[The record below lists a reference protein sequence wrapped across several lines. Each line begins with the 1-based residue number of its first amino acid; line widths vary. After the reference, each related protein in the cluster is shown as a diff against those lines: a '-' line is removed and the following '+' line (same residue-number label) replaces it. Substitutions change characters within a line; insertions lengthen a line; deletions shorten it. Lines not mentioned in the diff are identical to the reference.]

1 MDDKL
6 TSKQKLDQLLGIKE
20 DQSVDAFLDS
30 LTSEAESLSS
40 LTEGIAEQ
48 TKEGLDK
55 IDQGLSALTTG
66 ATNSILTIRDI
77 DSSMKEVEELISLSK
92 KMFKHIYENFCSSDL
107 IDSELVGSTSKLL
120 ESIHVNIA
128 EFVSMY
134 RDKQRFIDK
143 VKLMVMQQEQRKE
156 LELIRHKHQMECM
169 QMKFDSKTVDAD
181 SSIVNYKFEDIIKQI
196 DQHEN
201 KE

>member
-1 MDDKL
+1 MDGKL

-20 DQSVDAFLDS
+20 DQSVDSFLDS

-40 LTEGIAEQ
+40 LSDGIAQQ
-48 TKEGLDK
+48 TRESLDK
-55 IDQGLSALTTG
+55 IDQSLSTIVAG
-66 ATNSILTIRDI
+66 SQSSVLTIRDI
-77 DSSMKEVEELISLSK
+77 DSSMKEVEDLISLSK
-92 KMFKHIYENFCSSDL
+92 QMFKHIYENFCSSDL
-107 IDSELVGSTSKLL
+107 IDPELVSSTSKLL
-120 ESIHVNIA
+120 ESIHINIA

-156 LELIRHKHQMECM
+156 MELIRHKHQLECM
-169 QMKFDSKTVDAD
+169 QMRFDTKTLDAD
-181 SSIVNYKFEDIIKQI
+181 STIVNYKFEDIIKQI
-196 DQHEN
+196 DKQES